1 MNRTRLATAAGI
13 TLLASLAATITV
25 VTFCTLITPE
35 FRNRTFHQVVTTCC
49 LAELVFFGYLAF
61 LFWAGSHGSDP
72 AHAVRLRTM
81 TLITLWALAIIASG
95 AFAVAPAYADTLYSD
110 KILIWQLIGTFL
122 ALAAAFFLHQQQAG
136 IEAGSAGPQQDRAQ
150 VQSYALG
157 LDPLL
162 SLVTALSLKRPQQ
175 AVSLDHLRRRLETL
189 RHQLAASFARTDR
202 LAGRMVEPV
211 SLPALEQEL
220 RALHDHIEGLA
231 EVPEGQLEEEMGK
244 AREAIDRA
252 IVAVQHRQKALS
264 F

>member
-1 MNRTRLATAAGI
+1 MNRTRLATAVGMA
-13 TLLASLAATITV
+13 LLAILAAVITV
-25 VTFCTLITPE
+25 VTFYTLITPE
-35 FRNRTFHQVVTTCC
+35 FRNRTFHQVVASCC

-81 TLITLWALAIIASG
+81 TLITLWALAVIVSG
-95 AFAVAPAYADTLYSD
+95 AFAVVPAYADTFYSD
-110 KILIWQLIGTFL
+110 KILIWQLIGTFP
-122 ALAAAFFLHQQQAG
+122 ALAAAFLLHRQQAG
-136 IEAGSAGPQQDRAQ
+136 IEAGSAGPQQGRAQ

-162 SLVTALSLKRPQQ
+162 NLVSGLSVKRPQQ
-175 AVSLDHLRRRLETL
+175 AVSLDHLRKRLETL
-189 RHQLAASFARTDR
+189 RHQLAASFPRTDR

-211 SLPALEQEL
+211 NLPALEQEL
-220 RALHDHIEGLA
+220 RALHDRIGGLA
-231 EVPEGQLEEEMGK
+231 AVPEEQLEQEMEK
-244 AREAIDRA
+244 AREAIDQA